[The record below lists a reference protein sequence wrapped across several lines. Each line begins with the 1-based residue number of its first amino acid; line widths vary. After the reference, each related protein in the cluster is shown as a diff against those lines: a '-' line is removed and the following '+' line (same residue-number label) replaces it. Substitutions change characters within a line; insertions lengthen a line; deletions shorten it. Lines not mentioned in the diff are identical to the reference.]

1 MYCEYGGN
9 LRDRSGDYRHSA
21 CQKRDDQESLYRSSF
36 PLLRLDF
43 RVGYSSRVQ
52 LAEQGL
58 DRPSALAGLLD
69 RRGVAEVL
77 VCAITFVAYLSTL
90 SFGFVYDDKPV
101 IQDNFVIRSWSLLAR
116 YLAHKIP
123 ANLAPPASGS
133 FFRPIT
139 LLWLRLNY
147 ATFGANPAGWHFA
160 MLMGH
165 VLMSYLVFLVVEKLT
180 NNRQTAVIAGILFG
194 LHPVHVENVAWL
206 SSVSDLL
213 VSIFLLA
220 SFLAFLNYRDGKRL
234 WIAASALLF
243 GLALL
248 SKETAGVFPFLI
260 LGFAVMFARR
270 LAMGN
275 PRRVWAA
282 MKDGLVSVPY
292 VMILVTY
299 LLARRLM
306 LYGGGQ
312 PLAAIGWKTML
323 LTSPSVLWF
332 DLKHLLLPISSSEFY
347 SMDYVTVPG
356 FANFWLPAFL
366 VIAVLLAAG
375 YCIFKLRDPRL
386 GIFALG
392 FAVLT
397 ILPALYLRGI
407 ATSNF
412 VHDRFLYLPSV
423 GIVIL
428 IALALERIWVPKTQ
442 KSTAAV
448 KWVVVTMISAAAFI
462 GTLVHQ
468 VQWASNFTLYQNA
481 MKYAPQNPV
490 VQVNL
495 ANEYASQGLYDRA
508 LPMYLTAVERDPRSW
523 LSNYSLGYGYYRT
536 GRFADAEDYLSRA
549 ININDRD
556 PDQFIYLALAQMKQG
571 KLMQATQNAESAI
584 ERAPQAP
591 GYHLVLGKI
600 LEASGNRER
609 AITEYKAEVSFH
621 PENKLAATELERL
634 QTSQLGSARD

>member
-1 MYCEYGGN
+1 M
-9 LRDRSGDYRHSA
+9 
-21 CQKRDDQESLYRSSF
+21 
-36 PLLRLDF
+36 
-43 RVGYSSRVQ
+43 Q
-52 LAEQGL
+52 LAEPEFE
-58 DRPSALAGLLD
+58 RPSALTALRD

-101 IQDNFVIRSWSLLAR
+101 IQDNVVIRSWSLVAR

-123 ANLAPPASGS
+123 ADLALPASGT
-133 FFRPIT
+133 FFRPVT

-147 ATFGANPAGWHFA
+147 AVFGPNPTGWHFA

-165 VLMSYLVFLVVEKLT
+165 VLMTYLVFLAVEKLT
-180 NNRQTAVIAGILFG
+180 DNRETAAIAGILFG

-206 SSVSDLL
+206 CSVSDLL
-213 VSIFLLA
+213 VSIFLLL
-220 SFLAFLNYRDGKRL
+220 SFFAFLNYRDGRKL
-234 WIAASALLF
+234 WLAASVSLF

-248 SKETAGVFPFLI
+248 SKETAAVFPFVI
-260 LGFAVMFARR
+260 LGFAMMFAH
-270 LAMGN
+270 
-275 PRRVWAA
+275 PRTTVNSQRVRAA

-292 VMILVTY
+292 FMLLVIY
-299 LLARRLM
+299 LSARKMM
-306 LYGGGQ
+306 LSGGAQ
-312 PLAAIGWKTML
+312 PLAAVSWKTML
-323 LTSPSVLWF
+323 LTTPSILWF

-347 SMDYVTVPG
+347 SLDYATAPG
-356 FANFWLPAFL
+356 LAIFWLPAFL
-366 VIAVLLAAG
+366 VIAVIVAAG
-375 YCIFKLRDPRL
+375 YCISRLRDPRL
-386 GIFALG
+386 GVFALG
-392 FAVLT
+392 FAVVT

-407 ATSNF
+407 AAGNF

-428 IALALERIWVPKTQ
+428 IALALERMADSKTQ
-442 KSTAAV
+442 KRTVAV
-448 KWVVVTMISAAAFI
+448 EWAVVTIIGAAALV

-468 VQWASNFTLYQNA
+468 VQWTSNFTLYQNA
-481 MKYAPQNPV
+481 MKYAPQNPI

-536 GRFADAEDYLSRA
+536 GRLAEAGDYLSRA
-549 ININDRD
+549 IRINDRD
-556 PDQFIYLALAQMKQG
+556 PDQFIYLALVQMKQG
-571 KLMQATQNAESAI
+571 VLTEATQNAESAI

-600 LEASGNRER
+600 LEASGNREQ
-609 AITEYKAEVSFH
+609 AIAEYKAEVSFH
-621 PENKLAATELERL
+621 PGNKLAGSELERL
-634 QTSQLGSARD
+634 QSSQLGSARD

>member
-1 MYCEYGGN
+1 MYCEYRGN
-9 LRDRSGDYRHSA
+9 LCDRSGNYRRSA

-43 RVGYSSRVQ
+43 HVGYSSRVQ

-77 VCAITFVAYLSTL
+77 VSAITFVAYLSTL

-139 LLWLRLNY
+139 LLWLRVNY
-147 ATFGANPAGWHFA
+147 AIFGPNPAGWHFA

-165 VLMSYLVFLVVEKLT
+165 VLMSYLVFLVVGKLT
-180 NNRQTAVIAGILFG
+180 NNRQTAAIAGILFG

-234 WIAASALLF
+234 WMSASVLLF

-260 LGFAVMFARR
+260 LGFAAMFAH
-270 LAMGN
+270 
-275 PRRVWAA
+275 PRTTENSQRVWAA
-282 MKDGLVSVPY
+282 LKDGLASAPY
-292 VMILVTY
+292 FIILVTY
-299 LLARRLM
+299 LLARRM
-306 LYGGGQ
+306 VPSGGGE

-323 LTSPSVLWF
+323 LTAPSVLWF

-347 SMDYVTVPG
+347 SMDYVMIPH
-356 FANFWLPAFL
+356 FANFWLPTLL
-366 VIAVLLAAG
+366 VTAVLLAAG
-375 YCIFKLRDPRL
+375 YCISKLRDPRL
-386 GIFALG
+386 GIFSLG

-407 ATSNF
+407 AAGNF

-428 IALALERIWVPKTQ
+428 IALALERPFVLETH
-442 KSTAAV
+442 AAV

-462 GTLVHQ
+462 GTLEHQ

-481 MKYAPQNPV
+481 MKYAPENPV

-508 LPMYLTAVERDPRSW
+508 LPMYLTAVERDPRLW
-523 LSNYSLGYGYYRT
+523 LSNYSLGYEYYRT

-549 ININDRD
+549 IKINDRD

-571 KLMQATQNAESAI
+571 KLMQATQNAENAI
-584 ERAPQAP
+584 ERAPQAS
-591 GYHLVLGKI
+591 GYHLVLGTI
-600 LEASGNRER
+600 LEAGGSRER
-609 AITEYKAEVSFH
+609 AIAEYKAEVSFH
-621 PENKLAATELERL
+621 PENKLAASELERL

>member
-1 MYCEYGGN
+1 M
-9 LRDRSGDYRHSA
+9 
-21 CQKRDDQESLYRSSF
+21 YRSSV
-36 PLLRLDF
+36 PRPRLDF

-90 SFGFVYDDKPV
+90 SFGFVYDDRPV

-147 ATFGANPAGWHFA
+147 AIFGPNPAGWHCA
-160 MLMGH
+160 MLMAH
-165 VLMSYLVFLVVEKLT
+165 VLMTYLVFLVVQKLT
-180 NNRQTAVIAGILFG
+180 NNRQTAAIAGILFG

-220 SFLAFLNYRDGKRL
+220 SFLAFLNYRNGKTL
-234 WIAASALLF
+234 WMAASALLS

-260 LGFAVMFARR
+260 LGFAVMFAH
-270 LAMGN
+270 
-275 PRRVWAA
+275 PRTTENSQRVWAA
-282 MKDGLVSVPY
+282 LKDSLASVPY
-292 VMILVTY
+292 FIILVIY
-299 LLARRLM
+299 LLGRRMM

-312 PLAAIGWKTML
+312 PLAAVGWNTML
-323 LTSPSVLWF
+323 LTAPSILWF

-347 SMDYVTVPG
+347 SMDYVTVPR
-356 FANFWLPAFL
+356 FADFWLPAFL

-407 ATSNF
+407 AAGNF

-428 IALALERIWVPKTQ
+428 IALALARI
-442 KSTAAV
+442 
-448 KWVVVTMISAAAFI
+448 F
-462 GTLVHQ
+462 
-468 VQWASNFTLYQNA
+468 
-481 MKYAPQNPV
+481 
-490 VQVNL
+490 
-495 ANEYASQGLYDRA
+495 
-508 LPMYLTAVERDPRSW
+508 
-523 LSNYSLGYGYYRT
+523 
-536 GRFADAEDYLSRA
+536 
-549 ININDRD
+549 
-556 PDQFIYLALAQMKQG
+556 
-571 KLMQATQNAESAI
+571 
-584 ERAPQAP
+584 
-591 GYHLVLGKI
+591 
-600 LEASGNRER
+600 
-609 AITEYKAEVSFH
+609 
-621 PENKLAATELERL
+621 
-634 QTSQLGSARD
+634 

>member
-1 MYCEYGGN
+1 
-9 LRDRSGDYRHSA
+9 
-21 CQKRDDQESLYRSSF
+21 
-36 PLLRLDF
+36 
-43 RVGYSSRVQ
+43 VQ
-52 LAEQGL
+52 LAEEKL

-147 ATFGANPAGWHFA
+147 AIFGPNPAGWHFA

-165 VLMSYLVFLVVEKLT
+165 VLMTYLVFLVVQKLT
-180 NNRQTAVIAGILFG
+180 NNRQTAAIAGILFG

-220 SFLAFLNYRDGKRL
+220 SFLAFLNYLNGKTL
-234 WIAASALLF
+234 WMAASALLF

-260 LGFAVMFARR
+260 LGFAVMFAH
-270 LAMGN
+270 
-275 PRRVWAA
+275 PRTKENSQRVWASMWVA
-282 MKDGLVSVPY
+282 MKDGLVSAPY
-292 VMILVTY
+292 FMILVIY
-299 LLARRLM
+299 LLARKMM
-306 LYGGGQ
+306 LHGGGQ
-312 PLAAIGWKTML
+312 SLAAVSWRTML
-323 LTSPSVLWF
+323 LTAPSVLWF

-347 SMDYVTVPG
+347 SMDYVTVPR
-356 FANFWLPAFL
+356 FANFWLPALL

-375 YCIFKLRDPRL
+375 YCISKLRDPRL

-407 ATSNF
+407 AAGNF

-428 IALALERIWVPKTQ
+428 LALALERISDLQTQ

-448 KWVVVTMISAAAFI
+448 KWAVVTMISAAAFV
-462 GTLVHQ
+462 GTLLHQ

-481 MKYAPQNPV
+481 MKYAPQNPI

-495 ANEYASQGLYDRA
+495 ANEYASQGFYDRA
-508 LPMYLTAVERDPRSW
+508 LPMYLSAVERDPRSW

-549 ININDRD
+549 IKINDRD

-571 KLMQATQNAESAI
+571 MSAQATRNAESAI

-600 LEASGNRER
+600 LEAGGNRQR

-621 PENKLAATELERL
+621 PENKLAASELERL

>member
-1 MYCEYGGN
+1 
-9 LRDRSGDYRHSA
+9 
-21 CQKRDDQESLYRSSF
+21 
-36 PLLRLDF
+36 
-43 RVGYSSRVQ
+43 VQ
-52 LAEQGL
+52 LAEQEFE
-58 DRPSALAGLLD
+58 RPSALTGLRD

-101 IQDNFVIRSWSLLAR
+101 IQDNVVIRSWSLVAR

-123 ANLAPPASGS
+123 ADLALPASGT
-133 FFRPIT
+133 FFRPVT

-147 ATFGANPAGWHFA
+147 AVFGPNPTGWHFA

-165 VLMSYLVFLVVEKLT
+165 VLMTYLVFLVVEKLT
-180 NNRQTAVIAGILFG
+180 DNRETATIAGILFG

-206 SSVSDLL
+206 CSVSDLL
-213 VSIFLLA
+213 VSIFLML
-220 SFLAFLNYRDGKRL
+220 SFFAFLNYRDGRKL
-234 WIAASALLF
+234 WLAASVSLF

-248 SKETAGVFPFLI
+248 SKETAAVFPFVI
-260 LGFAVMFARR
+260 LGFAMMFPHPRT
-270 LAMGN
+270 MVN
-275 PRRVWAA
+275 SRRVRAA

-292 VMILVTY
+292 FMLLVIY
-299 LLARRLM
+299 LSARKMM
-306 LYGGGQ
+306 LSGGAQ
-312 PLAAIGWKTML
+312 PLAAVSWKTML
-323 LTSPSVLWF
+323 LTAPSILWF

-347 SMDYVTVPG
+347 SLDYATAPG
-356 FANFWLPAFL
+356 LANFWLPVFL
-366 VIAVLLAAG
+366 VIAVIVAAG
-375 YCIFKLRDPRL
+375 YCISRLRDPRL
-386 GIFALG
+386 GVFALG
-392 FAVLT
+392 FAVVT

-407 ATSNF
+407 AAGNF

-428 IALALERIWVPKTQ
+428 IALALERMADSKTQ
-442 KSTAAV
+442 KRTVAV
-448 KWVVVTMISAAAFI
+448 EWAVVTIISAAALV

-468 VQWASNFTLYQNA
+468 VQWTSNFTLYQNA
-481 MKYAPQNPV
+481 MKYAPQNPI

-536 GRFADAEDYLSRA
+536 GRLAEAGDYLSRA
-549 ININDRD
+549 IRINDRD
-556 PDQFIYLALAQMKQG
+556 PDQFIYLALVQMKQG
-571 KLMQATQNAESAI
+571 VLTEATQNAESAI

-600 LEASGNRER
+600 LEASGNRGQ
-609 AITEYKAEVSFH
+609 AIAEYKAEVSFH
-621 PENKLAATELERL
+621 PGNKLAGNELERL
-634 QTSQLGSARD
+634 QSSQLGSARD